1 MAMKQTVPFDEL
13 RQEGIVSYAQLAAL
27 SDGEIARLEKDVI
40 KSSGRFKKDDW
51 VGQARRLA
59 RA

>member
-1 MAMKQTVPFDEL
+1 MATKL
-13 RQEGIVSYAQLAAL
+13 RQEGIVDYAQLAAL
-27 SDGEIARLEKDVI
+27 SQGEIARLEKDVI
-40 KSSGRFKKDDW
+40 KSSGRFKRDAR